1 MAPPSSRFRS
11 SDLSASEASTFLEEP
26 LLSGQE
32 HLLSVLSSSR
42 AQSYLVSSPPETG
55 VEDVARLLARFWL
68 GAGPSDDPADL
79 EVFEDVRIGTVRQI
93 IDEAW
98 TKPIERVRRAV
109 ILVMGS
115 RPNREVQNALLRLT
129 EEPPPHLGIFL
140 VATTAQT
147 LPETLRS
154 RLIPLLPHPL
164 PASTLAPLLVRWRG
178 VPDDVAADLATASG
192 GWIFRALRLAQA
204 GTSPLESIR
213 SAGAGPLAFVEAAER
228 VPKDRKTF
236 VDDLAAELEGLTWGT
251 AQPKYALAA
260 DITRRARVQLD
271 RNANGTLV
279 IEVLLQNLADLG
291 VLEGP

>member
-1 MAPPSSRFRS
+1 M
-11 SDLSASEASTFLEEP
+11 SAFLDEP
-26 LLSGQE
+26 LLSGQG

-42 AQSYLVSSPPETG
+42 AQSYLVSSPAETG

-79 EVFEDVRIGTVRQI
+79 EVFEDVRMTTVRQI

-98 TKPIERVRRAV
+98 TKPIERARRAV
-109 ILVMGS
+109 ILVLGT

-147 LPETLRS
+147 LPETLLS

-164 PASTLAPLLVRWRG
+164 PVTDLAPLLVKWRG
-178 VPDDVAADLATASG
+178 VPDDVARDLATASG
-192 GWIFRALRLAQA
+192 GWVARALNLNPARASLLD
-204 GTSPLESIR
+204 PIR

-228 VPKDRKTF
+228 VPKDRKAF
-236 VDDLAAELEGLTWGT
+236 VDDLAAELEGLAWGT
-251 AQPKYALAA
+251 AEPKYTLAA
-260 DITRRARVQLD
+260 DVARRARAQLD

-279 IEVLLQNLADLG
+279 IEVLLQGLADLG
-291 VLEGP
+291 VLEGR